1 MGKTRLVIQAVQ
13 HPEVKRLFQRIHFV
27 PLAALNSPELLASA
41 IADSVHFT
49 TMNQEGFDAQ
59 LVNYL
64 SDKAM
69 LLVLDNLEH
78 LMGTGGGKLL
88 VDILNRAPAVKLLV
102 TSRERLDLR
111 GEWLLALQGLPVSEA
126 GTDSYSGQHVSSA
139 IQLFIQCARMVQAD
153 FALDEK

>member
-27 PLAALNSPELLASA
+27 PLAALNSGELLAST
-41 IADSVHFT
+41 IAESVQYT

-64 SDKAM
+64 SDKAL

-78 LMGTGGGKLL
+78 LMGTGGKLL

-102 TSRERLDLR
+102 TSRERL
-111 GEWLLALQGLPVSEA
+111 
-126 GTDSYSGQHVSSA
+126 
-139 IQLFIQCARMVQAD
+139 
-153 FALDEK
+153 